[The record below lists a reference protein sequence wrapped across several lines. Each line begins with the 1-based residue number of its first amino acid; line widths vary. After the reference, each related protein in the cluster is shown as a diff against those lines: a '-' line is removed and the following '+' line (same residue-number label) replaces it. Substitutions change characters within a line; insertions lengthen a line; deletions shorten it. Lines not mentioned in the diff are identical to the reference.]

1 MDSLLDKLKVK
12 PNPQKK
18 EQVKVKMPNPEI
30 FKGLQVKAKLVDK
43 RGELEL
49 DRSEILKKIRNPPI
63 VKRKPEKPQKLAPS
77 EPTSETKIKV
87 KKPKKI
93 KGKKL
98 KIVPITKGTIST
110 HGVVEQKRLPPPQKT
125 TLPRTIE
132 GRPEEIVYGEIITP
146 DRLPKKLEK
155 IIVKSPQYYMNNR
168 EIFIQFINRIFKR
181 YREQI
186 LKDKTDFADFEGDI
200 VTEKCKKGESNE
212 FSLLTHQKIVRDYLN
227 LYTPY
232 RGLLLYH
239 GLGSG
244 KTCSSIAIAE
254 GMKTSQRVIVMT
266 PASLRRNYVEELK
279 YCGDPLYKKNQ
290 FWEFISIDGRPEL
303 VDELHKVLSLSREF
317 ITKNNGAWLVNI
329 KKNQIMNYWM
339 AMNVKVLNFS

>member
-49 DRSEILKKIRNPPI
+49 DRSEILKKIRNPPL
-63 VKRKPEKPQKLAPS
+63 VKRKPEKPEKPLKPA
-77 EPTSETKIKV
+77 TSEIKIKV

-98 KIVPITKGTIST
+98 KIVPITQGTIST

-146 DRLPKKLEK
+146 DRLPKQLEK

-168 EIFIQFINRIFKR
+168 EIFIQFINRF
-181 YREQI
+181 Q
-186 LKDKTDFADFEGDI
+186 KD
-200 VTEKCKKGESNE
+200 
-212 FSLLTHQKIVRDYLN
+212 
-227 LYTPY
+227 
-232 RGLLLYH
+232 
-239 GLGSG
+239 
-244 KTCSSIAIAE
+244 
-254 GMKTSQRVIVMT
+254 
-266 PASLRRNYVEELK
+266 RN
-279 YCGDPLYKKNQ
+279 
-290 FWEFISIDGRPEL
+290 
-303 VDELHKVLSLSREF
+303 
-317 ITKNNGAWLVNI
+317 
-329 KKNQIMNYWM
+329 
-339 AMNVKVLNFS
+339 